1 MEQEI
6 NKKEQELQDNAI
18 RINKLKQSKRL
29 LKKGLDKFEK
39 ISKSK
44 SKENDE
50 LKNEIE
56 KFKRLNE
63 QLTDVPIIL
72 QDVKKKR

>member
-29 LKKGLDKFEK
+29 LKKGLDKLEK

-44 SKENDE
+44 SEENDD
-50 LKNEIE
+50 L
-56 KFKRLNE
+56 
-63 QLTDVPIIL
+63 
-72 QDVKKKR
+72 

>member
-6 NKKEQELQDNAI
+6 NKREQELQDNAI

-39 ISKSK
+39 ISKSN

-56 KFKRLNE
+56 KF
-63 QLTDVPIIL
+63 
-72 QDVKKKR
+72 